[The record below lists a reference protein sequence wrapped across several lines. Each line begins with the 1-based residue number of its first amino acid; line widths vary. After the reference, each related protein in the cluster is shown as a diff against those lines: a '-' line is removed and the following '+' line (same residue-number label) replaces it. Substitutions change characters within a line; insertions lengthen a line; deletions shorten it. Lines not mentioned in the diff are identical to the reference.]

1 MNPVHTIA
9 AIVAAIA
16 LAATHL
22 WVYRLG
28 GSAERTAHAETR
40 TTIAQDQRR
49 VAELNTQAIA
59 DARAEEAR
67 RADEM
72 ERIAREAQE
81 LLDRSRADAADAGAA
96 AERLRRQLA
105 AFTSAARATPTDPGA
120 PASGQAAG
128 DPIGVLADVLER
140 VDRRAGVLAEF
151 ADRAHAAGLACE
163 RAYDALTTASAL
175 GSGSP

>member
-1 MNPVHTIA
+1 MSPVQTIA
-9 AIVAAIA
+9 AIVAAAA
-16 LAATHL
+16 LAATHI
-22 WVYRLG
+22 WAYRVG

-40 TTIAQDQRR
+40 AQIAQDQRR
-49 VAELNTQAIA
+49 MAELNTQAIA

-81 LLDRSRADAADAGAA
+81 SLDRSRADAVAASAA

-105 AFTSAARATPTDPGA
+105 AFTAAARAA
-120 PASGQAAG
+120 PADPSAAPSGTSAG

-140 VDRRAGVLAEF
+140 ADRRAGVLAEF
-151 ADRAHAAGLACE
+151 ADRAHAAGLTCE
-163 RAYDALTTASAL
+163 RIYDSV
-175 GSGSP
+175 SGR